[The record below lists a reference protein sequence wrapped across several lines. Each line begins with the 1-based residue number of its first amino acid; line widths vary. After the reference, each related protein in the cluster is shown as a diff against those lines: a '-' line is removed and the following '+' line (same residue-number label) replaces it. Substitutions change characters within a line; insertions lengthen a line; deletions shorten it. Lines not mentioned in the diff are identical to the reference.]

1 MAGKRNIKMDYPWE
15 EVPLVIKTIDELGY
29 RIWINVFT
37 EDDTH
42 IGRFSI
48 DKGFYELTNCLDK
61 TALENLPD
69 VPDNIR
75 IWTLIKDGNDGYTI
89 KCNGVLVAELRFADS
104 TKCAQS
110 YWLTE
115 TVAKISFNP
124 DWDKSKAFRGL

>member
-48 DKGFYELTNCLDK
+48 DKGLYELTNCLDK